1 MTLLTKMENRKQSKG
16 KTCILPPITMQMEK
30 KTERNLE
37 FHTYIASN
45 KKQRK
50 AKPQSSGKH
59 TNLHC
64 FSRTKMQFEKQ
75 GKERRALI
83 FVPIH

>member
-1 MTLLTKMENRKQSKG
+1 MKTEKKRKQTLQNDSFLTKIENRKQTKEQ
-16 KTCILPPITMQMEK
+16 TCILPPIKMQMEK

-50 AKPQSSGKH
+50 AKPQSSGKKG
-59 TNLHC
+59 TA
-64 FSRTKMQFEKQ
+64 F
-75 GKERRALI
+75 ALFFKYKDAI
-83 FVPIH
+83 